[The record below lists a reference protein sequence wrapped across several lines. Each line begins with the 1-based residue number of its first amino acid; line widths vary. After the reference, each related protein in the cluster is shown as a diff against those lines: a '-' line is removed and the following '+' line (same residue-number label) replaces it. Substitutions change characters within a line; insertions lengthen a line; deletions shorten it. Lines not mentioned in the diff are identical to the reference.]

1 MAAVSNGAKLRSG
14 ATRGAK
20 WPIVFSKIQKSGL
33 SFREKTH
40 RDRRFRPPP
49 LIRLK
54 GVTNVSV
61 QCRGAETFGRR
72 PVVAPYTDILK
83 YV

>member
-20 WPIVFSKIQKSGL
+20 WPIVFSKIQKPGL
-33 SFREKTH
+33 SFSEKTH
-40 RDRRFRPPP
+40 RIRRLRLLL

-54 GVTNVSV
+54 RVTNLQYRGSETIGRLPVSSSY
-61 QCRGAETFGRR
+61 
-72 PVVAPYTDILK
+72 PDIYHYK
-83 YV
+83 RY